1 MKPKVIVTG
10 GAGFLGSHLVDLLL
24 EKGYQVYAL
33 DDLSSGN
40 ERNLSRWTSDE
51 DDDMD
56 YFKSIYKY
64 SPGSRPRLRVLD
76 VDITRK
82 FVDNPWLSN
91 IGEGEVECIFHL
103 AARMDV
109 ISSFDDPFDDGMRN
123 YIGTLNVLEF
133 ARKIKCPKVVH
144 RSSFT
149 VYSEDNSLPFNED
162 DTIGPISPYALHKFA
177 SESAL
182 RIYNG
187 QYGMRNVSFRF
198 FNLYGPRMDPG
209 SIYSGVALRFL
220 DHAMKD
226 EDIVIFGDGKQTRDL
241 IYVKDAVNMMFQGYV
256 KDAVGVY
263 NAGSGSEM
271 TIEEL
276 AREIIAAVGSSSKL
290 VFEERRKGEMYRSV
304 ADTTKVESELGP
316 FDKTALRKGLEE
328 TLVWLRE
335 R

>member
-10 GAGFLGSHLVDLLL
+10 GAGFLGSPLVDLLL
-24 EKGYQVYAL
+24 EQGYQVYVL

-40 ERNLSRWTSDE
+40 ERNLERWTREE

-82 FVDNPWLSN
+82 FVDNPWLAG

-109 ISSFDDPFDDGMRN
+109 MSSFDDPFDDGMRN

-133 ARKIKCPKVVH
+133 ARKIRCPKVVH

-149 VYSEDNSLPFNED
+149 VYSEENELPFKED
-162 DTIGPISPYALHKFA
+162 DRVGPISPYALHKYA
-177 SESAL
+177 SENVL
-182 RIYNG
+182 RIYND

-198 FNLYGPRMDPG
+198 FNLYGPRMDPA

-220 DHAMKD
+220 DKAMKG
-226 EDIVIFGDGKQTRDL
+226 EDIMIYGDGRQTRDL

-256 KDAVGVY
+256 KDAVGTY
-263 NAGSGSEM
+263 NAGSGEEM
-271 TIEEL
+271 PILDL
-276 AREIIAAVGSSSKL
+276 ANEIISVVGSSSPIVHK
-290 VFEERRKGEMYRSV
+290 ERRKGEMYRSV
-304 ADTTKVESELGP
+304 ADPSKIERDLGP
-316 FDKTALRKGLEE
+316 FTRTGLRKGLEE
-328 TLVWLRE
+328 TLAWLRE

>member
-24 EKGYQVYAL
+24 EEGYQVYVL

-40 ERNLSRWTSDE
+40 ERNLERWTREE
-51 DDDMD
+51 DDDME

-82 FVDNPWLSN
+82 FVDNPWLAS

-109 ISSFDDPFDDGMRN
+109 MTSFDDPFDDGMRN

-149 VYSEDNSLPFNED
+149 VYSEESELPFKEED
-162 DTIGPISPYALHKFA
+162 RSGPISPYALHKHA
-177 SESAL
+177 SEHVL
-182 RIYNG
+182 RIYNEK
-187 QYGMRNVSFRF
+187 YGMRNVSFRF
-198 FNLYGPRMDPG
+198 FNLYGPRMDPR

-220 DHAMKD
+220 DNALKG
-226 EDIVIFGDGKQTRDL
+226 EDITIFGDGGQTRDL
-241 IYVKDAVNMMFQGYV
+241 IYVKDAVNMMYQGYV
-256 KDAVGVY
+256 RDAVGVY
-263 NAGSGSEM
+263 NAGSGVEM
-271 TIEEL
+271 TIGDL
-276 AREIIAAVGSSSKL
+276 ANEINSMAGDRSKI
-290 VFEERRKGEMYRSV
+290 VHKEKRKGEMYRSV
-304 ADTTKVESELGP
+304 ADMSKIDRELGP
-316 FDKTALRKGLEE
+316 FAKTDLRQGLEE
-328 TLVWLRE
+328 TLAWLKE